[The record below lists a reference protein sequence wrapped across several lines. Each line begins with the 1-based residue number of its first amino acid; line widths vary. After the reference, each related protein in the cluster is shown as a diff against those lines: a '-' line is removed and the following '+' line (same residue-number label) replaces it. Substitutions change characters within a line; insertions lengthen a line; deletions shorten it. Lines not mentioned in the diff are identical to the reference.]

1 MEVNSM
7 PAETMQFKTEL
18 KQLLNL
24 IVHSLYS
31 HKDIFLR
38 ELISNA
44 SDAIDR
50 VRFQGLT
57 QGELLEDNAD
67 WKIKLIPDAANGTLT
82 ISDNGLGMSRETIV
96 EHLGTIARSGT
107 REFLASLKA
116 ADAKERPDLIGQ
128 FGVGFYASFMV
139 ADKVTVLSRMAGPI
153 TPLPT
158 GGEGPGV
165 RGNDAV
171 KWESEGQ
178 GDFTLESATK
188 PTRGT
193 DVILHLRE
201 DSKEYLEQYVLRNL
215 VKKYSDF
222 VEHPIVI
229 DVEKDG
235 AKTEETLNARKAI
248 WLRNKSEITDDEYN
262 AFYKHLAHDTE
273 NPLKTI
279 HYKAEGQIE
288 FKALLY
294 LPSHK
299 PFDLMWGDSKKGL
312 QLFIQRVFIFD
323 ECDALLPHYL
333 RFVRGVVD
341 SPDLPLNVS
350 RELLQQSAPLEKIKS
365 NLTTKVLSILDE
377 MKRKEFDKYVGFY
390 EELGVFLREGAYQD
404 FENKKKLAD
413 LLLFESTKTDPTPP
427 SPPGGEG
434 PGVRGKFTTLADYVE
449 RMPGE
454 QTEIYFLAGDSRE
467 VLEQSPLLESFK
479 AKSWEVLLLT
489 DPADEFVVDSLH
501 EYKGKTLKAID
512 KVGIDQA
519 NISDEK
525 KTQFQPLLDYL
536 KEKVPDLADARL
548 TNRLKESAVCLV
560 SDEHAMSASMERLM
574 ARMQRDKPAPAAKRI
589 LEVNPE
595 HPLVVAMENLLAKDK
610 SDARLARYARLLYD
624 QAVILEGSKVK
635 DPLTFAQ
642 RLNELLLKDA
652 GE

>member
-1 MEVNSM
+1 M

-18 KQLLNL
+18 KQLLHL
-24 IVHSLYS
+24 IIHSLYS

-38 ELISNA
+38 ELVSNA

-57 QGELLEDNAD
+57 QAEVLEDNAD
-67 WKIKLIPDAANGTLT
+67 YKIKLIPDEANRTLT
-82 ISDNGLGMSRETIV
+82 ISDNGVGMSRDTIV

-107 REFLASLKA
+107 REFVESLKA
-116 ADAKERPDLIGQ
+116 ADAKERPDMIGQ

-139 ADKVTVLSRMAGPI
+139 ADKVTVISRMAGKPED
-153 TPLPT
+153 
-158 GGEGPGV
+158 G
-165 RGNDAV
+165 V
-171 KWESEGQ
+171 KWESAGA
-178 GDFTLESATK
+178 GDFTIEPAVK

-201 DSKEYLEQYVLRNL
+201 DAKEYLDAYALRSL

-222 VEHPIVI
+222 VEHPIVM

-248 WLRNKSEITDDEYN
+248 WLRNKSDISEDEYN
-262 AFYKHLAHDTE
+262 EFYKHLAHDME
-273 NPLKTI
+273 KPLTTI
-279 HYKAEGQIE
+279 HYKAEGQME

-294 LPSHK
+294 VPSHK
-299 PFDLMWGDSKKGL
+299 PFDLMWGDSNKGL
-312 QLFIQRVFIFD
+312 HLYIQRVFILD
-323 ECDALLPHYL
+323 DCETLLPKYL

-350 RELLQQSAPLEKIKS
+350 REILQHSAPLEKIKT
-365 NLTTKVLSILDE
+365 NLTSKVLGTLDDL
-377 MKRKEFDKYVGFY
+377 KRKDFDKYVGFY
-390 EELGVFLREGAYQD
+390 RELGVFLKEGAYQD

-413 LLLFESTKTDPTPP
+413 LLLFESTKTDA
-427 SPPGGEG
+427 
-434 PGVRGKFTTLADYVE
+434 GKLTTFADYVE
-449 RMPGE
+449 RMPGD
-454 QTEIYFLAGDSRE
+454 QTEIYYLAGESRE

-489 DPADEFVVDSLH
+489 EPADELVIDSLH
-501 EYKGKTLKAID
+501 EYKGKNLKAID

-519 NISDEK
+519 NISDEQ

-536 KEKVPDLADARL
+536 KAQIADIGDARL

-560 SDEHAMSASMERLM
+560 ADEHALSASMERM
-574 ARMQRDKPAPAAKRI
+574 MQRMQRDKPMPASKRI
-589 LEVNPE
+589 LEVNPG
-595 HPLVVAMENLLAKDK
+595 HPLVQAMEKLLVKDK
-610 SDARLARYARLLYD
+610 GDARLEKYARLLYD

-635 DPLTFAQ
+635 DPLVFAQ

-652 GE
+652 AQA

>member
-1 MEVNSM
+1 M

-18 KQLLNL
+18 KQLLHL
-24 IVHSLYS
+24 IIHSLYS

-57 QGELLEDNAD
+57 QPEVLEDNAD
-67 WKIKLIPDAANGTLT
+67 WKIKLIPDAQAGTLT
-82 ISDNGLGMSRETIV
+82 ISDNGIGMSRETIV
-96 EHLGTIARSGT
+96 EQLGTIARSGT
-107 REFLASLKA
+107 REFLESLKA
-116 ADAKERPDLIGQ
+116 ADAKERPELIGQ

-139 ADKVTVLSRMAGPI
+139 ADKVTVISRMAGKP
-153 TPLPT
+153 
-158 GGEGPGV
+158 E
-165 RGNDAV
+165 DAV
-171 KWESEGQ
+171 QWESAGA
-178 GDFTLESATK
+178 GDFTIEAAVK

-201 DSKEYLEQYVLRNL
+201 DAKEYLEPYRLRTL

-222 VEHPIVI
+222 VEHPIVM

-235 AKTEETLNARKAI
+235 KKTEDTLNARKAI
-248 WLRNKSEITDDEYN
+248 WLRNKTDISDDEYN

-279 HYKAEGQIE
+279 HYKAEGQME

-294 LPSHK
+294 IPSHK
-299 PFDLMWGDSKKGL
+299 PFDLMWGDSNKGL
-312 QLFIQRVFIFD
+312 HLYIQRVFILD
-323 ECDALLPHYL
+323 DCETLLPKYL

-350 RELLQQSAPLEKIKS
+350 REILQHSAPLEKIKS
-365 NLTTKVLSILDE
+365 NLTSKVLSTLDE
-377 MKRKEFDKYVGFY
+377 LKRKEFDKYVGFY
-390 EELGVFLREGAYQD
+390 RELGMLLKEGAYQD

-413 LLLFESTKTDPTPP
+413 LLLFESTKTDA
-427 SPPGGEG
+427 
-434 PGVRGKFTTLADYVE
+434 GKLTTLADYVE
-449 RMPGE
+449 RMPGD
-454 QTEIYFLAGDSRE
+454 QTEIYFLAGESRE

-489 DPADEFVVDSLH
+489 EPADEFVVDSLH
-501 EYKGKTLKAID
+501 EYKGKNLKAID

-519 NISDEK
+519 NISDEQ

-536 KEKVPDLADARL
+536 KAQLADIGDARL

-560 SDEHAMSASMERLM
+560 ADEHAMSASMERLM
-574 ARMQRDKPAPAAKRI
+574 RQMQRDKPMPASKRI
-589 LEVNPE
+589 LEVNPA
-595 HPLVVAMENLLAKDK
+595 HPLVQALEKLLAKDK
-610 SDARLARYARLLYD
+610 SDPRLENYARLLYD

-642 RLNELLLKDA
+642 RLNELLLTDA
-652 GE
+652 GR